1 MARSPLPSPALRP
14 AQPADFSKAADTFAL
29 LASSTRVWL
38 LWLLAQGDHD
48 VTSLAE
54 AVGATV
60 PTVSQHLAKL
70 RLADLV
76 TARPDGRRQVYR
88 VDDLQVIALVT
99 QAVDHHSDLRRRT
112 AQQEAAPR

>member
-1 MARSPLPSPALRP
+1 MARSPLPSPAFRP

-38 LWLLAQGDHD
+38 LWLLAQGDYD

-60 PTVSQHLAKL
+60 PTVSQHLTKL
-70 RLADLV
+70 RLAGLV
-76 TARPDGRRQVYR
+76 TARPDGRRQIYR
-88 VDDLQVIALVT
+88 VDDPLLIALVT

>member
-1 MARSPLPSPALRP
+1 MPRPRIGKRAARDQPLPEPG
-14 AQPADFSKAADTFAL
+14 DFAEAAETFAL
-29 LASSTRVWL
+29 LATPTRVHL
-38 LWLLAQGDHD
+38 LWLLAQGEND

-76 TARPDGRRQVYR
+76 TARPDGRRQIYS
-88 VDDLQVIALVT
+88 VDDRHISKLVD
-99 QAVDHHSDLRRRT
+99 QAVQHHTRLRT
-112 AQQEAAPR
+112 TGEP